1 MIGEKMWDGRTH
13 LWMPARDLGAATSS
27 TGRILRERVSRTF
40 TSGRIKVMGRWLPS
54 GTPRDWWERL
64 WTLGRRVIA
73 ETLEDRI
80 TTISGSLAFHWFL
93 AIFPAAVALIGLLG
107 LVGLSPSTLHSILH
121 GAAAIMP
128 SQTSQIVASAL
139 REQPSKGTSRL
150 EIVLGII
157 VAVWSATEAMAALQI
172 GLDVAFEVKKDRGFL
187 GRRAM
192 AVPLLLLTLVLGV
205 SASSLLVLGDP
216 IRSLLP
222 AHFPLVAPAAGLAWT
237 AVRWLGA
244 MVLVMLLLSAYYAI
258 GPRRDHFV
266 WRWITSGSIVATIS
280 WLAASAAF
288 SEYLRRF
295 GHDTR
300 SYGAFAD
307 VAVLLL
313 WLYITGLSVLVGA
326 EVNCEVDRLRTAGTK
341 LEVAVADPEEP

>member
-1 MIGEKMWDGRTH
+1 MRR
-13 LWMPARDLGAATSS
+13 L
-27 TGRILRERVSRTF
+27 
-40 TSGRIKVMGRWLPS
+40 LPP
-54 GTPRDWWERL
+54 GTPLQW
-64 WTLGRRVIA
+64 GRRSAAIVRRAIA
-73 ETLEDRI
+73 EALEDRI

-107 LVGLSPSTLHSILH
+107 LIGLSPGTLHSIVH
-121 GAAAIMP
+121 GASTIMP
-128 SQTSQIVASAL
+128 SQTSQILTDAL
-139 REQPSKGTSRL
+139 RQQPGKATSRL

-172 GLDVAFEVKKDRGFL
+172 GLDVAFEVKKDRGFF

-222 AHFPLVAPAAGLAWT
+222 AHFPLVAPAANVAWT

-244 MVLVMLLLSAYYAI
+244 MVLVMVLLSAYYAI
-258 GPRRDHFV
+258 GPRRDRFT
-266 WRWITSGSIVATIS
+266 WRWITPGSIVATIG

-288 SEYLRRF
+288 SEYLNHF
-295 GHDTR
+295 GHDTK

-313 WLYITGLSVLVGA
+313 WLYLTGLAVLLGA
-326 EVNCEVDRLRTAGTK
+326 EINCEVDRLRAAEAKSPGTA
-341 LEVAVADPEEP
+341 LDPEES